1 MKRSRTAIVV
11 LAVSAVA
18 LTASIVVI
26 NSAGS
31 RSVEDVGSRD
41 VLAPTSASP
50 VPSVPTASASGS
62 PALKPLFESTRIDAT
77 KPLTRVQVPEPT
89 RIVIPAINVDAPV
102 DSVGVDDKGRVAVPT
117 DVSRAGWY
125 KWGPAPGNAAGS
137 AMITAHVDG
146 VDQGPGAFFN
156 LGQLNV
162 GDLVQVERSDRS
174 ILTYRVIARESFNKK
189 SAPLDEVFAR
199 SGPHRLTLVTCGGPF
214 DPQTLVYTD
223 NIIVTAVADE

>member
-1 MKRSRTAIVV
+1 M

-26 NSAGS
+26 NSAGPG
-31 RSVEDVGSRD
+31 SVENVGSRD
-41 VLAPTSASP
+41 AIAPSSAGP
-50 VPSVPTASASGS
+50 VSSEPRAPASGS

-102 DSVGVDDKGRVAVPT
+102 DSVGVDDQGRVAVPT

-125 KWGPAPGNAAGS
+125 KWGPAPGSAAGS

-146 VDQGPGAFFN
+146 VDQGPGAFFD

-162 GDLVQVERSDRS
+162 GDLVRVERSDS
-174 ILTYRVIARESFNKK
+174 SVVTYRVIARESFNKK
-189 SAPLDEVFAR
+189 SAPLEEVFAR

>member
-1 MKRSRTAIVV
+1 M

-26 NSAGS
+26 NSAGPG
-31 RSVEDVGSRD
+31 SVDNVGSRD
-41 VLAPTSASP
+41 AIAPSSAGP
-50 VPSVPTASASGS
+50 VSSEPRASASGS
-62 PALKPLFESTRIDAT
+62 PALKPRFESTRIDAT

-102 DSVGVDDKGRVAVPT
+102 DSVGVDDQGRVAVPT

-174 ILTYRVIARESFNKK
+174 TLTYRVIARESFNKK

-223 NIIVTAVADE
+223 NIIVTAVAEESQP